1 MIRLALRARPAHRL
15 SLDGIV
21 PERLAALPAGE
32 IERIELRDGN
42 RPCALGD
49 WFAVRIEGA
58 AEARLVIAGDGA
70 ALAMLDAVGGGMAGG
85 EIAVEGD
92 AGAYA
97 GLAMSGGRLVV
108 AGSAGHGA
116 ATAMQGGEMRIG
128 GDAGDQLGGALP
140 GEKSGMRG
148 GTVAVAGAAGSG
160 AGDRM
165 RRGLILVRGA
175 AGPFCGARMA
185 AGTIV
190 VGGRVGAHAG
200 LAMRRGSLLAL
211 GGLSAVLPSFRDSG
225 RPDLTF
231 PRLLARL
238 LTREGM
244 PALVPERPL
253 RRWTGDH
260 ALGGRGEILAAVG

>member
-1 MIRLALRARPAHRL
+1 MIRLALRARPPRRL

-21 PERLAALPAGE
+21 PERLAALGAGE
-32 IERIELRDGN
+32 IERLPLRDGN
-42 RPCALGD
+42 CPCVVAD
-49 WFAVRIEGA
+49 WFAVQAEGGG
-58 AEARLVIAGDGA
+58 EARLVIAGEST
-70 ALAMLDAVGGGMAGG
+70 ALAMLDAIGGGMAGG
-85 EIAVEGD
+85 EVTVEGD

-97 GLAMSGGRLVV
+97 GLAMSGGRLVI

-116 ATAMQGGEMRIG
+116 ATAMRGGEMRIG

-148 GTVAVAGAAGSG
+148 GTVIVAGDTGSG

-165 RRGLILVRGA
+165 RRGLILVRGD

-225 RPDLTF
+225 RPELIF
-231 PRLLARL
+231 QRLLARL
-238 LTREGM
+238 LEREGM
-244 PALVPERPL
+244 PELAPTGPL

-260 ALGGRGEILAAVG
+260 ALGGRGEILAAG